1 MKDSECVDFL
11 QWALPQIHMR
21 WAGFRKVRKQVC
33 KRIDQRLH
41 TLSINNLKK
50 YREYLQT
57 HAEEWGE
64 LSHLCR
70 ITISRFYR
78 DIMVFTSL
86 QKEYLPEQL
95 KRISKEGRL
104 ILNILCVGSGS
115 GEEPYTISILWQ
127 QILSKTFPDCAI
139 DILATDIDHRLIERA
154 KIACYSYSSIKDLPM
169 SLRNIAFDYQDEKY
183 CLKSVYKQNIE
194 FKIHDVCCEFPD
206 KIFDV
211 ILCRNLVFTYF
222 DIKLQKSILADFRHH
237 LTPDGLLVIGAH
249 ERLPKETMSFTPLSK
264 TLGIYQRI

>member
-1 MKDSECVDFL
+1 MKDSDCVNFL
-11 QWALPQIHMR
+11 QWALPQMHMR

-33 KRIDQRLH
+33 KRIDRRLR

-57 HAEEWGE
+57 HTDEWSE

-86 QKEYLPEQL
+86 QKEYFPKQL
-95 KRISKEGRL
+95 KQISKEGRMK
-104 ILNILCVGSGS
+104 LNIWCVGSSS

-127 QILSKTFPDCAI
+127 HNLSKAFSDCAI
-139 DILATDIDHRLIERA
+139 DILATDIDNRLIERA
-154 KIACYSYSSIKDLPM
+154 KKACYSYSSVRDIPI
-169 SLRNIAFDYQDEKY
+169 SSRNIAFDYQDEKY
-183 CLKSVYKQNIE
+183 CLKPVYKQNIE
-194 FKIHDVCCEFPD
+194 FKYHDVCCEFPD

-222 DIKLQKSILADFRHH
+222 DFKLQKNILAGFRHH
-237 LTPDGLLVIGAH
+237 LTPNGLLVLGAH
-249 ERLPKETMSFTPLSK
+249 ERLPKEAISFTVLSE
-264 TLGIYQRI
+264 TLGIYQRN